1 MKFGGSSLANAA
13 RIKTAA
19 RIVQRFSPQNKTVVV
34 ASAIDD
40 TTDQLV
46 EIGELAQKGENAR
59 ARKILSRIQTSHTK
73 TARAS
78 SPKKAAKELPNLID
92 RLNQELAKT
101 VEGISHL
108 RELTPRS
115 RDYLLSF
122 GERLSTP
129 ILATAIRNLG
139 LKTRALTGAEA
150 GITSDERF
158 GEDRKSTRLNS
169 SHS

>member
-40 TTDQLV
+40 TTDRLV
-46 EIGELAQKGENAR
+46 EIGELAQKEENAR
-59 ARKILSRIQTSHTK
+59 ARKILSRIQTSHTR
-73 TARAS
+73 TALAT
-78 SPKKAAKELPNLID
+78 SPKKATKELPNLID
-92 RLNQELAKT
+92 RLNRELVKT

-122 GERLSTP
+122 GERLSAP
-129 ILATAIRNLG
+129 ILAAAIRNIGRDNIRREIWRCQSLG
-139 LKTRALTGAEA
+139 RSELP
-150 GITSDERF
+150 
-158 GEDRKSTRLNS
+158 
-169 SHS
+169 